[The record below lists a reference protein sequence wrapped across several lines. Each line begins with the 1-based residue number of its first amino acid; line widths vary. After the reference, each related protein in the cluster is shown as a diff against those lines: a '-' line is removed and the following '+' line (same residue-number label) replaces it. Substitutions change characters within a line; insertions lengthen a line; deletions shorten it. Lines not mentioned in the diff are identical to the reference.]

1 MSTINDQVLALFNT
15 YGIDYNVS
23 VLDISDIDDDVNTFK
38 LSSTLYKDI
47 KGVGLSIHE
56 EYASMTYNSLLNI
69 TDMLYDIS
77 YYIPTRDEIDT
88 LFFNCCFEDDYSY
101 IVYYKVT
108 YKQNEI

>member
-23 VLDISDIDDDVNTFK
+23 VLDIGDIGDDVNIFK
-38 LSSTLYKDI
+38 LSSKLYKDI
-47 KGVGLSIHE
+47 KGVGLNVHE

-77 YYIPTRDEIDT
+77 YYIPTRDAIDT
-88 LFFNCCFEDDYSY
+88 LFFNCYFEDDYSY
-101 IVYYKVT
+101 IVHYKVT